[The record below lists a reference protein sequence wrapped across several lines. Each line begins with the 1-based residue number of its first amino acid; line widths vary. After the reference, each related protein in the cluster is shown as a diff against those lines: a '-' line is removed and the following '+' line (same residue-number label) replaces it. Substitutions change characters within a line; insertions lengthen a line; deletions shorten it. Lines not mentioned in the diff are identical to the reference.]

1 MEQKKSN
8 SVNLERKR
16 GAFFFMGLV
25 MTTAV
30 IGMAFEY
37 ENFVQDTHVE
47 NVQNNEMEVEM
58 VFEIPEEEEIIEEKK
73 VVIPPPV
80 IEEIILIDD
89 EEEPDDLDL
98 TLLEEEVEDPSLLED
113 PDAMSIVEE
122 EIYLGAEVSPE
133 FPGGANAMYQWIGNE
148 IKYPELAAEMGEQGQ
163 VKVQFVVNK
172 DGSIEQVKI
181 YSGVS
186 DALDAEAI
194 RVVKKMPKWR
204 PGENMGKKVRTR
216 FLLPIYFRLG

>member
-30 IGMAFEY
+30 VGMAFEY
-37 ENFVQDTHVE
+37 ENFIQDEYIEVT
-47 NVQNNEMEVEM
+47 QNKELEVEM
-58 VFEIPEEEEIIEEKK
+58 VFELPEEEIIEEKK

-80 IEEIILIDD
+80 IIEVIPTPDEEDPDELDLSFIEEEI
-89 EEEPDDLDL
+89 
-98 TLLEEEVEDPSLLED
+98 EDPGLLED
-113 PDAMSIVEE
+113 PNAMSIIVE
-122 EIYLGAEVSPE
+122 EIYDVAAIDPS
-133 FPGGANAMYQWIGNE
+133 FPGGTNAMYQWIGDN
-148 IKYPELAAEMGEQGQ
+148 IKYPELAAQMGEQGQ
-163 VKVQFVVNK
+163 VKVKFVVNT
-172 DGSIEQVKI
+172 DGSIEQVEI
-181 YSGVS
+181 YKSVS

-194 RVVKKMPKWR
+194 RVVEKMPKWS

-216 FLLPIYFRLG
+216 FILPIYFKLG